1 MRDFNKLAKNSKIY
15 IIKSKNSNDVYIGCT
30 CEETLN
36 RRLSKHVYDFKR
48 YNDNSPI
55 KRNYCTSFQILSHGN
70 YSIEC
75 LEDCCEIDTRQELL
89 KREQHFIGILPCV
102 NKIGKKKSIKII

>member
-15 IIKSKNSNDVYIGCT
+15 VIKSKNCSDVYIGCT
-30 CEETLN
+30 SELTLS

-48 YNDNSPI
+48 YNDTSPI
-55 KRNYCTSFQILSHGN
+55 VRSYCSSFQILANGD

-75 LEDCCEIDTRQELL
+75 LEDCCDIQTREELF
-89 KREQHFIGILPCV
+89 KKEQHYINILPCV
-102 NKIGKKKSIKII
+102 NKVGNKNISL